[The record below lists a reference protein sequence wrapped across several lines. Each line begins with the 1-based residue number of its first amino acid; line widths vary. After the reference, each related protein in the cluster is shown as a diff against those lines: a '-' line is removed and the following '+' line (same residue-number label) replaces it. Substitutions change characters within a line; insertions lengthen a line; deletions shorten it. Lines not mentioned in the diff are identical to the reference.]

1 MSIEAR
7 MKALLDGLDYDFSH
21 FTMDDFIN
29 WVQAYKGRQ
38 ISFIPW
44 DMPPGMFGV
53 WMSDAD
59 EAIEHVFI
67 DRNIPPLHK
76 VHIQLHELS
85 HIVCDHPTARLTK
98 AEMRML
104 LLQAAD
110 NPEILNEV
118 LLRAPAKKELEQE
131 AEMLASL
138 IQHQVIAHQRL
149 QQLSIAA
156 SSLESIIDHLEALG
170 LA

>member
-1 MSIEAR
+1 MSIETR
-7 MKALLDGLDYDFSH
+7 MKALLDRLDYDFSH
-21 FTMDDFIN
+21 FTMDDFID
-29 WVQAYKGRQ
+29 WVQAYKGRR

-59 EAIEHVFI
+59 EAVEHVFI
-67 DRNIPPLHK
+67 DKNIPPLHR

-85 HIVCDHPTARLTK
+85 HIVCDHPTVRLTK
-98 AEMRML
+98 DEMRSL
-104 LLQAAD
+104 LMQAVER
-110 NPEILNEV
+110 PEVLGEA
-118 LLRAPAKKELEQE
+118 LLRAPAKQEMEQE

-138 IQHQVIAHQRL
+138 IQHRVIAHQRL

-156 SSLESIIDHLEALG
+156 SSHESVVDHLEALG
-170 LA
+170 LV